1 MSDPSF
7 GNFFWTKFS
16 KKTWGF
22 VLNHHKRHLPLL
34 TKIVDLPWRQI
45 KNLDFLESF
54 HYENLSAG
62 KILCCLYSDLLLQLH
77 NFQLD
82 FWLRNTGSK
91 KRCSMSL
98 SIETNGQTVEPLNFP
113 VFRIPTQKNDLPTLF
128 DGEKLSIETLVKA
141 LRFSLLSREFQI
153 LGWINT
159 GSICW
164 KLRKTLNHRWKLI

>member
-1 MSDPSF
+1 MEDVQSVIAMAKVCILGSNIFKRKFWNLLTIRCLIQALGIFF
-7 GNFFWTKFS
+7 GANFP
-16 KKTWGF
+16 KKTWSF

-34 TKIVDLPWRQI
+34 TKIFDLPWRQI

-91 KRCSMSL
+91 KLCSMSL
-98 SIETNGQTVEPLNFP
+98 SIETNGKTVEPLNFP
-113 VFRIPTQKNDLPTLF
+113 VFSIPTQKKDLPNLLT
-128 DGEKLSIETLVKA
+128 EKNYPLKH
-141 LRFSLLSREFQI
+141 
-153 LGWINT
+153 W
-159 GSICW
+159 W
-164 KLRKTLNHRWKLI
+164 KP